1 LKKFYFFALLLVL
14 VLGGCSSEKSI
25 RSDSKSDISSSLQ
38 DNSVESNMMYGGD
51 VPVLDSLISDSSYD
65 AMTAQLLE
73 RARQHY
79 VRALDA
85 EQRADSTRS
94 ATEFEYSIAILNEL
108 GYYPNIENNCDF
120 NDLSRSVV
128 EDYER
133 YIAKIDSLGPQASIF
148 ALRNKL
154 NMLDDAI
161 QGADQDVPKR
171 VIKTATVP
179 LVINGHVDQNI
190 RYLQGRGRGH
200 FEHWLYLSG
209 KYGPIMRRAFKQ
221 EGVPEELVYLAMI
234 ESGMNPAAR
243 SWAKAVGLWQ
253 FVRGTGRL
261 YGLSGNFWYD
271 ERRDFEKETYAAAR
285 HLKDLYEEFGDWY
298 LVLAAYNSGAGRVH
312 HAIKRS
318 KSADFWS
325 MRRHLPR
332 ETRNYVP
339 QYIAAAVMAMD
350 PKSYGF
356 DVAPSDSLDFE
367 TVKVDDCVDFTVLAK
382 CAGTDVETMR
392 ELNPELLQW
401 CTPPG
406 TKGYRLRIPAGSSV
420 AFAKNYAE
428 VPDDQKQDWLV
439 ATVKKGQTLQSIAR
453 KYGVSTAVLAE
464 VNHLTGKRRISAG
477 KSLLIP
483 VSAASKSLAANPVDD
498 DSRGSKQAQRSRTK
512 RYAAAIV
519 GKEKLSYRVKNG
531 ETLGGIAKMYDVRVS
546 DLRLWNDIPYGSSI
560 RAGSVIAVWEPSSR
574 AESYRALG
582 SSPEPDRVQ
591 IAAVSTPAMQDHP
604 AGPVAS
610 WIKYRVRTGDNLN
623 KIAKRFEVSVADIQ
637 EWNSLTSEEIMKGQS
652 LDIAVGDATLAHAQT
667 RVDAPKDS
675 SGAKKAMSYI
685 VRRGDT
691 LHGIALSFGVSI
703 DAIRTWNKIHGTKIH
718 IGQELVINS

>member
-1 LKKFYFFALLLVL
+1 L
-14 VLGGCSSEKSI
+14 
-25 RSDSKSDISSSLQ
+25 
-38 DNSVESNMMYGGD
+38 NS
-51 VPVLDSLISDSSYD
+51 
-65 AMTAQLLE
+65 
-73 RARQHY
+73 
-79 VRALDA
+79 
-85 EQRADSTRS
+85 
-94 ATEFEYSIAILNEL
+94 
-108 GYYPNIENNCDF
+108 
-120 NDLSRSVV
+120 
-128 EDYER
+128 
-133 YIAKIDSLGPQASIF
+133 
-148 ALRNKL
+148 
-154 NMLDDAI
+154 LDDAN
-161 QGADQDVPKR
+161 QGGDQDVPKK
-171 VIKTATVP
+171 VITTATVP

-200 FEHWLYLSG
+200 FEHWLFLSG
-209 KYGPIMRRAFKQ
+209 KYGPIMRRAFRK
-221 EGVPEELVYLAMI
+221 EGVPEELIYLSMI

-325 MRRHLPR
+325 MRPHLPR

-367 TVKVDDCVDFTVLAK
+367 TVQVDDCVDFTVLAK
-382 CAGTDVETMR
+382 CAGTDVGTMR

-406 TKGYRLRIPAGSSV
+406 TKGYRLRIPAGSST

-439 ATVKKGQTLQSIAR
+439 ATVKKGQTLQSIAK
-453 KYGVSTAVLAE
+453 KYGVSSAVLAE
-464 VNHLTGKRRISAG
+464 VNHLSGKRRISAG

-483 VSAASKSLAANPVDD
+483 VSATSKSLALNPVDD
-498 DSRGSKQAQRSRTK
+498 ETSGGKQGQKSRARRH
-512 RYAAAIV
+512 AAATA

-531 ETLGGIAKMYDVRVS
+531 ETLVGIAKLYDVRVS
-546 DLRLWNDIPYGSSI
+546 DLRLWNEIPYGSSI
-560 RAGSVIAVWEPSSR
+560 RAGSLISVWEPASR
-574 AESYRALG
+574 AENYRALG
-582 SSPEPDRVQ
+582 GQPGADPVQ
-591 IAAVSTPAMQDHP
+591 VAAVQPAPGQDRP
-604 AGPVAS
+604 AGPAVS

-623 KIAKRFEVSVADIQ
+623 KIAARFQVSVSDIQ
-637 EWNSLTSEEIMKGQS
+637 QWNNLTSDGIMKGQS
-652 LDIAVGDATLAHAQT
+652 LDIATGDATSTHTQAKAIAQ
-667 RVDAPKDS
+667 KDS
-675 SGAKKAMSYI
+675 SSIKKALSYV

-703 DAIRTWNKIHGTKIH
+703 EAIRTWNKIHGTKIH

>member
-1 LKKFYFFALLLVL
+1 VISA
-14 VLGGCSSEKSI
+14 SI
-25 RSDSKSDISSSLQ
+25 Q
-38 DNSVESNMMYGGD
+38 ENSGESNLLYEGD
-51 VPVLDSLISDSSYD
+51 PTMADSLVSDSSYD

-85 EQRADSTRS
+85 EQQSDSTRS
-94 ATEFEYSIAILNEL
+94 ATEFELSIAILNEL
-108 GYYPNIENNCDF
+108 GYYPNIESDCDF

-154 NMLDDAI
+154 NSLDDAN
-161 QGADQDVPKR
+161 QGGDQDVPKQ
-171 VIKTATVP
+171 VITTTTVP

-190 RYLQGRGRGH
+190 KYLQGRGRGH
-200 FEHWLYLSG
+200 FEHWLFLSG
-209 KYGPIMRRAFKQ
+209 KYGPIMRRAFRK
-221 EGVPEELVYLAMI
+221 EGVPEELMYLSMI
-234 ESGMNPAAR
+234 ESGMNPMAR

-261 YGLSGNFWYD
+261 YGLTGNFWYD

-325 MRRHLPR
+325 MRPHLPR

-356 DVAPSDSLDFE
+356 DVTPSDPLSFD
-367 TVKVDDCVDFTVLAK
+367 TVPVDDCVDFTVLAK

-406 TKGYRLRIPAGSSV
+406 TKGYRLRIPAGASST
-420 AFAKNYAE
+420 FAKNYAE

-453 KYGVSTAVLAE
+453 KYGVSSAVLAE
-464 VNHLTGKRRISAG
+464 VNHLTGKRRLPAG

-483 VSAASKSLAANPVDD
+483 VSASSKSFAANPVDD
-498 DSRGSKQAQRSRTK
+498 ETSGGRQTQKSRTK

-519 GKEKLSYRVKNG
+519 GKEKLSYQVKNG

-560 RAGSVIAVWEPSSR
+560 RAGSVLALWEPSGR
-574 AESYRALG
+574 ADNYRALG
-582 SSPEPDRVQ
+582 GQPAADQAQVVAAKSSDR
-591 IAAVSTPAMQDHP
+591 P
-604 AGPVAS
+604 AGPVTS
-610 WIKYRVRTGDNLN
+610 WIKYRVRTGDNLY
-623 KIAKRFEVSVADIQ
+623 KIAARFEVSVANIQ
-637 EWNSLTSEEIMKGQS
+637 EWNNLTSDGIMKGQS
-652 LDIAVGDATLAHAQT
+652 LDIAVGDATTARAPAKAIAQ
-667 RVDAPKDS
+667 KDS
-675 SGAKKAMSYI
+675 SSIKKALSYI

-691 LHGIALSFGVSI
+691 LHAIALSFGVSI
-703 DAIRTWNKIHGTKIH
+703 EAIRAWNKIHGTKIH